1 MYSPFLT
8 LLSTLLLDIP
18 LLEPPKKEDEDAGIL
33 AGIGDGFGAFRPST
47 SFNDLTTLLPPTDNS
62 APATKALAAASQEKK
77 GSKKRSGSSSNSPAS
92 KRKAT
97 GSRRVSVSKKD
108 AVSTAAAA
116 AAAAAKT
123 TPAPKPAAKPTKKA
137 GNTPDPLTGPSTKP
151 AVAPAAKPVVATAT
165 AKTADSSDFKSI
177 AQAAVSSLIMSVGNN
192 SEASAN
198 KEKVDVSTAH
208 IKALTG
214 SNWVAACASATQ
226 GVVPVAPP
234 AADKNRA
241 RRQNLTPDERA
252 RQNRDRNREHARNT
266 RLRKKAYVE
275 ELKRTLTE
283 LVSQR
288 DAAEVEKRQAAQREL
303 EQREVRFRVIEEFL
317 KLRGRNETNFARWA
331 AILEDGFSLTVPPSD
346 LRNMSQVDSEQTLN
360 GVSDVMADSNV
371 FSGFL
376 QTLGSAEGSVTCA
389 FACDRKNFF
398 MDNCQ
403 AVLEWSATTVGAVNK
418 GAAAELTMKGI
429 IRGNFSPASNKLIS
443 AKITCDTGSVLLQL
457 QKLPGE
463 SENDVAQAAA
473 FKADAILD
481 SLQVPCI
488 PSQVPTAVLVD
499 PSSSSSEASSD
510 KGELDSSDESIADQG
525 DVTKNGSLS
534 NGAPSLTA

>member
-1 MYSPFLT
+1 M
-8 LLSTLLLDIP
+8 
-18 LLEPPKKEDEDAGIL
+18 LEPPKKEDEEAGML

-47 SFNDLTTLLPPTDNS
+47 SFNDLTTLLPPAENATPS
-62 APATKALAAASQEKK
+62 TKALAAAANDKK
-77 GSKKRSGSSSNSPAS
+77 GSKKRGGSSSSGPAS

-97 GSRRVSVSKKD
+97 GGRRVSLSKKD
-108 AVSTAAAA
+108 SATVVASVAATEAA
-116 AAAAAKT
+116 LAAAKK
-123 TPAPKPAAKPTKKA
+123 AASVPKPAAKPTKKA
-137 GNTPDPLTGPSTKP
+137 GNTPDPLTGPEKTQ
-151 AVAPAAKPVVATAT
+151 APASKPVVAATAT
-165 AKTADSSDFKSI
+165 ATKAADSSDFKAI
-177 AQAAVSSLIMSVGNN
+177 AQAAVSSLITSVGNS
-192 SEASAN
+192 SEAPSS

-234 AADKNRA
+234 ANDKNRA

-331 AILEDGFSLTVPPSD
+331 AILEDGFSLTVPASD
-346 LRNMSQVDSEQTLN
+346 PRSVSHDSEQTVN

-376 QTLGSAEGSVTCA
+376 QTLGSGEGNVTCA

-429 IRGNFSPASNKLIS
+429 IRGKFSPASNKLIS
-443 AKITCDTGSVLLQL
+443 AKISCDTGSVLLQL
-457 QKLPGE
+457 HKLSGE
-463 SENDVAQAAA
+463 FENDVAQAAA
-473 FKADAILD
+473 SKADAILD

-488 PSQVPTAVLVD
+488 PSHVPTAVLVD
-499 PSSSSSEASSD
+499 PSSSSSEGSCD
-510 KGELDSSDESIADQG
+510 KGDGDSSDESIADQG
-525 DVTKNGSLS
+525 DATK
-534 NGAPSLTA
+534 GAPSLTA